1 MNASVFLDTTIQ
13 VGKIWGDD
21 SHRQAVKQIL
31 DKFESRISS
40 SYVKMEFK
48 RGFLQYLIY
57 VYNILVESRDFKE
70 ILGRAQKLSPQA
82 SHRIRAV
89 VRALYCFFGSE
100 ELKASKI
107 YDGPILDELYSQMES
122 FLRQRIETAMSS
134 FEDGLDSITDQ
145 TSCFLASK
153 EPIMKGEIFDNT
165 HPKCKKQDIKC
176 GIVNFLI
183 QNKEAFQRILEV
195 LEAAPDLDQEM
206 QKMKNAVEK
215 VLKYHDEIANRTN
228 CWHCGDAII
237 AIECPSEAKLF
248 TTNKKHFQLLC
259 RAINKSVISPE

>member
-21 SHRQAVKQIL
+21 SHRQAIKQIL

-57 VYNILVESRDFKE
+57 VYNILVESKDFKE
-70 ILGRAQKLSPQA
+70 IHVRAQKLSPQV
-82 SHRIRAV
+82 SHRNKAIWT
-89 VRALYCFFGSE
+89 ALISFFDTK
-100 ELKASKI
+100 ELKASKT
-107 YDGPILDELYSQMES
+107 YDGPILDELYSLMES
-122 FLRQRIETAMSS
+122 FLRQRIETATTF
-134 FEDGLDSITDQ
+134 FEDSLDSITDQ
-145 TSCFLASK
+145 TGCFLASK
-153 EPIMKGEIFDNT
+153 EPIMKGEIFDNV
-165 HPKCKKQDIKC
+165 HPRCKKQDIKC

-183 QNKEAFQRILEV
+183 ENKEAFQRILEV
-195 LEAAPDLDQEM
+195 LEATPDLDQEM

-259 RAINKSVISPE
+259 AAVNKTIISP

>member
-21 SHRQAVKQIL
+21 SHRQAIKQIL

-48 RGFLQYLIY
+48 RGFLGYLIY
-57 VYNILVESRDFKE
+57 IYNILVESKDF
-70 ILGRAQKLSPQA
+70 RAIFVRTKKLSPVM
-82 SHRIRAV
+82 SHRISSILTSLA
-89 VRALYCFFGSE
+89 CFFDSK
-100 ELKASKI
+100 ELKVSKT
-107 YDGPILDELYSQMES
+107 YDGPIIDELYSLMES
-122 FLRQRIETAMSS
+122 FLRQRIETAITL
-134 FEDGLDSITDQ
+134 FEDSLDSITDQ